1 LNLNPHYTYLLILI
15 GSIIG
20 PLALSFDTKVAF
32 YKTWK
37 YLFPAMVLP
46 AAFYIGWDI
55 LFTKNGVWSFSA
67 DHIVGYSFQ
76 GLPMEEILFFFVVPY
91 CCVFIYACIRS
102 YFPSMSDSN
111 ASRMVFAILSL
122 AFITVA
128 LLNSDRAYTYFT
140 GLFAGGFMLL
150 VLLLRTVFNAF
161 HTKAFML
168 AYIIILI
175 PFLIVNGFLTAIPV
189 VLYNDLE
196 NLSIRLYTIPVEDT
210 VYGLL
215 LILMNVVLYEK
226 LKTLY

>member
-1 LNLNPHYTYLLILI
+1 LLL
-15 GSIIG
+15 SLAG
-20 PLALSFDTKVAF
+20 PLALSFDKKVAF
-32 YKTWK
+32 HKSWK

-76 GLPMEEILFFFVVPY
+76 GLPIEEMLFFFVVPY
-91 CCVFIYACIRS
+91 CCVFIYACIRA
-102 YFPSMSDSN
+102 YFPLMVDTRV
-111 ASRMVFAILSL
+111 SRILFAVL
-122 AFITVA
+122 A
-128 LLNSDRAYTYFT
+128 LLFLTIAFLNQDRAYTYFT
-140 GLFAGGFMLL
+140 GFFTGGFMLL
-150 VLLLRTVFNAF
+150 VLLLRTVFNTF
-161 HTKAFML
+161 QTKAFL
-168 AYIIILI
+168 IAYVIILI

-226 LKTLY
+226 LKSWY

>member
-1 LNLNPHYTYLLILI
+1 
-15 GSIIG
+15 
-20 PLALSFDTKVAF
+20 
-32 YKTWK
+32 
-37 YLFPAMVLP
+37 MVLP

-76 GLPMEEILFFFVVPY
+76 GLPIEEMLFFFVVPY
-91 CCVFIYACIRS
+91 CCVFIYACIRA
-102 YFPSMSDSN
+102 YFPLMVDTRV
-111 ASRMVFAILSL
+111 SRILFAVL
-122 AFITVA
+122 A
-128 LLNSDRAYTYFT
+128 LLFLTIAFLNQDRAYTYFT
-140 GLFAGGFMLL
+140 GFFTGGFMLL
-150 VLLLRTVFNAF
+150 VLLLRTVFNTF
-161 HTKAFML
+161 QTKAFL
-168 AYIIILI
+168 IAYVIILI

-226 LKTLY
+226 LKSWY